1 MYVKQVERNCWWL
14 MLIKILPS
22 YYRHL
27 GKKTSIKG
35 FETTQGLDLKAQL
48 LVD

>member
-14 MLIKILPS
+14 MLIKILPG

-27 GKKTSIKG
+27 GKKTSIEAI
-35 FETTQGLDLKAQL
+35 ETAQDLDLKAQL

>member
-14 MLIKILPS
+14 MLIKILPN
-22 YYRHL
+22 YGKHL
-27 GKKTSIKG
+27 GKKTSIEG
-35 FETTQGLDLKAQL
+35 FEIAQGLDLKAQL